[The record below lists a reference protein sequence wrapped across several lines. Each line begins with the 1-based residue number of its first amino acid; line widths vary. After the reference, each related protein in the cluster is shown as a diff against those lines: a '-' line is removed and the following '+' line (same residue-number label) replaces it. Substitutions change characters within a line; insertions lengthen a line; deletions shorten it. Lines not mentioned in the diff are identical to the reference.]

1 MTLDALYFTDQQD
14 TQIQLGDIVTVT
26 KGPYRSDKTEWV
38 FVFCIPQHRFGFL
51 RKQLADLLTTDNHF
65 PEPYVT
71 TYPHLTIYWTPKSK
85 KEIIKLN
92 K

>member
-14 TQIQLGDIVTVT
+14 TQIRLGDIVTVT
-26 KGPYRSDKTEWV
+26 KGPYKNASVEWV

-51 RKQLADLLTTDNHF
+51 RKQLADKLARQNMF

-71 TYPHLTIYWTPKSK
+71 TYPNLNIYWTPRSK
-85 KEIIKLN
+85 TEIIKLN